1 MILVVKSKKIR
12 RKLFL
17 HLRQRLNCVLSVFF
31 FMLISGCDYGPE
43 IIEISGKKFGT
54 TYRLTIVAD
63 QPAPADL
70 SEMIESEL
78 NEIDVSMSTYKS
90 SSEINQFNRLN
101 TNIPFN
107 ISEHFASVIEISENI
122 WLESGGAFEPTIGP
136 LVDLWG
142 FGPDVK
148 SDKVPSE
155 SDISSAIDA
164 VGFDAISIKVAVTGT
179 TLSKSRPV
187 RLDLSAV
194 AKGYAVD
201 VLANLLE
208 SYALPDYLIEIG
220 GETRVSGYN
229 PQGKPWRLAIESP
242 GVNGGVAH
250 IVSMTDGAVATSG
263 DYRNYFEL
271 DGKRYSHTI
280 DPKSGY
286 PITHNLTSVSVIADS
301 CAEADAWATA
311 MMVLGDE
318 KGLELANALD
328 LAVYMVLKEGQ
339 TLKSSNSKAFEAYKG
354 PNSEIP
360 SAKEI

>member
-1 MILVVKSKKIR
+1 MILVVKPKKNR
-12 RKLFL
+12 RNLFL
-17 HLRQRLNCVLSVFF
+17 QLRRRHICVLSVFF

-43 IIEISGKKFGT
+43 TIEISGKKFGT
-54 TYRLTIVAD
+54 TYRLIIVAD

-70 SEMIESEL
+70 SEMIDSEL
-78 NEIDVSMSTYKS
+78 NKIDVSMSTYKS
-90 SSEINQFNRLN
+90 SSEINQFNRLK
-101 TNIPFN
+101 TNISFN

-142 FGPDVK
+142 FGPDVG

-155 SDISSAIDA
+155 NDIASAIDA
-164 VGFDAISIKVAVTGT
+164 VGFDAISINVAMTGT

-229 PQGKPWRLAIESP
+229 PQGQPWRLAIESP
-242 GVNGGVAH
+242 GVSGGISH
-250 IVSMTDGAVATSG
+250 IVSMIDGAVATSG
-263 DYRNYFEL
+263 DYRNYFEI

-280 DPKSGY
+280 DPQSGY
-286 PITHNLTSVSVIADS
+286 PTIHNLTSVSVIADS

-311 MMVLGDE
+311 MMVLGHK

-328 LAVYMVLKEGQ
+328 LAVYMVLNEGQ
-339 TLKSSNSKAFEAYKG
+339 TLKFTNSKAFEAYKDQ
-354 PNSEIP
+354 NSEIT